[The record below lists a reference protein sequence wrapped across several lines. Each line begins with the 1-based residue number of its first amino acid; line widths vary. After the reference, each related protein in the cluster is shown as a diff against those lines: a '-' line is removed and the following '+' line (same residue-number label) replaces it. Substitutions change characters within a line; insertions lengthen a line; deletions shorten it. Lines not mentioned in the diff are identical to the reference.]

1 MVDIECNGP
10 HCPDATQVLQLMKA
24 DITVLNDV
32 RVQLIGGGEH
42 VR

>member
-10 HCPDATQVLQLMKA
+10 HCRDATEILQLMKA

-32 RVQLIGGGEH
+32 RFQLIQEDEH
-42 VR
+42 V